1 MISEV
6 DGVIDSAFVDVL
18 RSEGFHD
25 TEEEESVEERVITAS
40 LKMIRKS
47 KKGSELTEQ
56 VMLFYAVFAEDVPIP
71 TAVLTTCVPSILMK
85 TKESGK
91 SGLAIKSALTT
102 LLKYNLLKGG
112 LAEGSGTFMH
122 DIVRDYVI
130 SKHTDEELKALQHEV
145 IKALLQARPRGG
157 FPTAEH
163 STSASFEGYVARHLF
178 WHISGALSIAGATME
193 APPESLIAHD
203 EDEAVLRAVALA
215 TRHANLIA
223 WADTAEAAGE
233 HFGAAQYLYVAS
245 KLGDLGRVDGQC
257 WSDTLYRSVRETTHA
272 QEHAH
277 AQAHANHPAIHPLT
291 HLPPPHMLAL
301 WINLRLSRKPSGAI
315 QCGPWKG

>member
-6 DGVIDSAFVDVL
+6 DGIIDSEFVDVL
-18 RSEGFHD
+18 RSEGVHD
-25 TEEEESVEERVITAS
+25 ADAEDEESVEDRVITAS

-47 KKGSELTEQ
+47 KKKTAELTEQ
-56 VMLFYAVFAEDVPIP
+56 VMLFHAVFAEDVPIP
-71 TAVLTTCVPSILMK
+71 TVVLATCVPSIVMK
-85 TKESGK
+85 ARSSAKTEHSVR
-91 SGLAIKSALTT
+91 AALTT

-112 LAEGSGTFMH
+112 VAEGSGTFMH

-145 IKALLQARPRGG
+145 VKALLEVRPEGG

-163 STSASFEGYVARHLF
+163 SVSGSFEGYVARHLF

-193 APPESLIAHD
+193 APPESLIAYD

-277 AQAHANHPAIHPLT
+277 AHPHANHPAIHPLST
-291 HLPPPHMLAL
+291 HPH
-301 WINLRLSRKPSGAI
+301 PT
-315 QCGPWKG
+315 C